1 MKLKHQMVEQLLKEE
16 KQKVLSCLGYVH
28 VIILDDH
35 CAMLFGSWNG
45 IPSLHIILYVTAGP
59 KKA

>member
-1 MKLKHQMVEQLLKEE
+1 MVEQLLKEE

-28 VIILDDH
+28 VINLYDH
-35 CAMLFGSWNG
+35 CAMLFGSWND
-45 IPSLHIILYVTAGP
+45 IRSFHIILYVTAGP